1 MEAMNVNK
9 TRKARTPKVKLYTVD
24 TRKPDAAAML
34 AAFIPER
41 GYAELVSSRAT
52 RKAPVF
58 RYFYAVGVAP
68 SAPANNYGPV
78 SANDSL
84 NDLIGK
90 MAHVGVSSA
99 DEFDELADLF
109 ERKAA
114 IGGRRSRRNTR
125 KARKGRKATRKH

>member
-24 TRKPDAAAML
+24 TRKPDATTML
-34 AAFIPER
+34 AAFTPER

-114 IGGRRSRRNTR
+114 IGGRRRR
-125 KARKGRKATRKH
+125 ATRKNRKANRKH

>member
-1 MEAMNVNK
+1 MNK

-34 AAFIPER
+34 AAFTPER
-41 GYAELVSSRAT
+41 GFAEVVSSRPT

-90 MAHVGVSSA
+90 MAQVGVSSV
-99 DEFDELADLF
+99 DEFDELAELF

-114 IGGRRSRRNTR
+114 IGGRRRNTR
-125 KARKGRKATRKH
+125 KNRSGRKASRKH

>member
-1 MEAMNVNK
+1 MNAMNLNK
-9 TRKARTPKVKLYTVD
+9 TRKARTPKVKLFTVD
-24 TRKPDAAAML
+24 TRKPDAAAQL
-34 AAFIPER
+34 AALTPER
-41 GYAELVSSRAT
+41 GFAELVSRRPT

-68 SAPANNYGPV
+68 SVPANNYGPV

-90 MAHVGVSSA
+90 MAQVGVSSA

-114 IGGRRSRRNTR
+114 IGGRRRRRNTR
-125 KARKGRKATRKH
+125 KARKSRKANRKH

>member
-1 MEAMNVNK
+1 
-9 TRKARTPKVKLYTVD
+9 VD

-34 AAFIPER
+34 AAFTPER
-41 GYAELVSSRAT
+41 GYAELVSSRAA

-114 IGGRRSRRNTR
+114 IGGRRRRNTR
-125 KARKGRKATRKH
+125 KNRKANRKH

>member
-1 MEAMNVNK
+1 MNVNK

-114 IGGRRSRRNTR
+114 IGGRRRRNTR
-125 KARKGRKATRKH
+125 KNRRGRKATRKH

>member
-9 TRKARTPKVKLYTVD
+9 TRKARAPKVKLYTVD

-34 AAFIPER
+34 AAFTPER
-41 GYAELVSSRAT
+41 GYAELVSSRAA

-58 RYFYAVGVAP
+58 RYFYATGVAP

-99 DEFDELADLF
+99 DEFDELAELF

-114 IGGRRSRRNTR
+114 IGGRRRRNTR
-125 KARKGRKATRKH
+125 KTRKNRKASRKH

>member
-34 AAFIPER
+34 AAFTPER
-41 GYAELVSSRAT
+41 GFAEVVSSRPT

-58 RYFYAVGVAP
+58 LYFYAVGVAP

-90 MAHVGVSSA
+90 MAQVGVSSV
-99 DEFDELADLF
+99 DEFDELAELF

-114 IGGRRSRRNTR
+114 IGGRRRNTR
-125 KARKGRKATRKH
+125 KNRSGRKASRKH